1 MEVRILTSDG
11 SILCF
16 DTGPLRHFAVEG
28 WLGVLKYLTRD
39 RQVWIP
45 DTVHEEITFQSS
57 ETPSLVQVLD
67 AQWIRV
73 DHGGDLEYAM
83 AFARYKDRLAS
94 GRTNLGEC
102 GVLALGDTLGAE
114 VVLDDRIARQIAE
127 EEGIHVISTLT
138 LLCDGIRQGKL
149 TVGMVEQVAD
159 DLIAGDYYLPFGR
172 GGFRYWALEQAMIGW
187 EDR

>member
-1 MEVRILTSDG
+1 MEVHILTSGG

-39 RQVWIP
+39 REVWIP
-45 DTVHEEITFQSS
+45 DTVREEIMFQSS
-57 ETPSLVQVLD
+57 EAPSLAQVLD
-67 AQWIRV
+67 AQWIHV
-73 DHGGDLEYAM
+73 DHGGDFEYAM
-83 AFARYKDRLAS
+83 ALARYKNRLAS

-102 GVLALGDTLGAE
+102 GVLAFGDTRGAE

-127 EEGIHVISTLT
+127 DEGIPVISTLAI
-138 LLCDGIRQGKL
+138 LCDGIRDGKL
-149 TVGMVEQVAD
+149 KVDMVEQVAD
-159 DLIAGDYYLPFGR
+159 DLITGDYYLPFGR
-172 GGFRYWALEQAMIGW
+172 GGFRHWALEQGMIDW